1 MRVVSNEF
9 VANNSVDSKAD
20 AFDGS
25 PGVGGQRQLQLSCE
39 KEGMAT
45 LRMAYAREWEWNGF
59 AGKADQIDPL
69 GHSIY
74 SFQVLC
80 LKQREGR
87 VEDL

>member
-9 VANNSVDSKAD
+9 VANNVDSKAD
-20 AFDGS
+20 GFDGS
-25 PGVGGQRQLQLSCE
+25 PKGVGGQRQLQLSCE
-39 KEGMAT
+39 REGMAT
-45 LRMAYAREWEWNGF
+45 LRMAYAREWEWKGF
-59 AGKADQIDPL
+59 AGKSDQIDPL

-80 LKQREGR
+80 LKAPEGR